1 MEKMTRNEFL
11 ITTMK
16 EIAEEKNVENVKMYL
31 NSIDIADNEKNS
43 LYAKCVMVL
52 KELDQNNKNFLK
64 NYIETCD
71 SYLNL
76 AKGKYFNKVKYDNE
90 LRKKNTKQLNIDID
104 KEIMKEFEECLKKN
118 NQTKKSVILKA
129 IEDYIEKSKKD
140 SWLYTI

>member
-71 SYLNL
+71 SYL
-76 AKGKYFNKVKYDNE
+76 
-90 LRKKNTKQLNIDID
+90 I
-104 KEIMKEFEECLKKN
+104 
-118 NQTKKSVILKA
+118 
-129 IEDYIEKSKKD
+129 
-140 SWLYTI
+140 